1 MTEYTFEHNGIK
13 IDILPSGK
21 FTATVEGEELTA
33 ASLVSLKKKLDGRK
47 PFQGFPA
54 LRLRYGKIYEI
65 RVVGIGGGA
74 HGGVRYWKCSNG
86 ETWYT
91 VYADTAENRAI
102 LRTYIKQ
109 TEDDHQE
116 IIAELARRKAA
127 LRAILATITTIS
139 PEEVKNN
146 STI

>member
-33 ASLVSLKKKLDGRK
+33 ASLVSLKKKLDERK
-47 PFQGFPA
+47 TFQGFPA
-54 LRLRYGKIYEI
+54 LRLRHGKIYEI
-65 RVVGIGGGA
+65 RVVGEA
-74 HGGVRYWKCSNG
+74 RSQSGVRYWKCSNG

-109 TEDDHQE
+109 TEDDRQE